1 MSAAEW
7 AGFAVA
13 IMTLVAGF
21 TAAIRWIVQK
31 FRDAVRWL
39 VEHYLAELKPNGGGS
54 MRDAVNI
61 NTQRLERVETEQ
73 SRQSTRIDDIYK
85 ILCEIKG
92 K

>member
-13 IMTLVAGF
+13 IMTLIAGF
-21 TAAIRWIVQK
+21 AAAIRWLVQ
-31 FRDAVRWL
+31 
-39 VEHYLAELKPNGGGS
+39 HYLSELKPNSGSS

-61 NTQRLERVETEQ
+61 NTERLDRVEQ
-73 SRQSTRIDDIYK
+73 RVDQIYL
-85 ILCEIKG
+85 ILCENKG

>member
-21 TAAIRWIVQK
+21 TAAIRW
-31 FRDAVRWL
+31 L
-39 VEHYLAELKPNGGGS
+39 VKHYLEELKPNGGGS

-61 NTQRLERVETEQ
+61 NTERLDRVEQ
-73 SRQSTRIDDIYK
+73 RVDQIY
-85 ILCEIKG
+85 ILLCESKT

>member
-13 IMTLVAGF
+13 VMTLIAGF
-21 TAAIRWIVQK
+21 TAAIRWLVQ
-31 FRDAVRWL
+31 
-39 VEHYLAELKPNGGGS
+39 HYLSELKPNSGSS

-61 NTQRLERVETEQ
+61 NTERLDRVEQ
-73 SRQSTRIDDIYK
+73 RVDQIYL
-85 ILCEIKG
+85 ILSEGKG

>member
-1 MSAAEW
+1 MSATEW

-21 TAAIRWIVQK
+21 TAAIRWLVQ
-31 FRDAVRWL
+31 
-39 VEHYLAELKPNGGGS
+39 HYLSELKPNSGSS

-61 NTQRLERVETEQ
+61 NTERLDRVEQ
-73 SRQSTRIDDIYK
+73 RVDQIYL
-85 ILCEIKG
+85 ILCESKS

>member
-13 IMTLVAGF
+13 VMTLLAGF
-21 TAAIRWIVQK
+21 TTAIRW
-31 FRDAVRWL
+31 L
-39 VEHYLAELKPNGGGS
+39 VKHYLSELKPNSGSS

-61 NTQRLERVETEQ
+61 NTERLDRVEQ
-73 SRQSTRIDDIYK
+73 RVDQIYL
-85 ILCEIKG
+85 ILCESKG

>member
-1 MSAAEW
+1 MTIAEW

-21 TAAIRWIVQK
+21 TTAIRW
-31 FRDAVRWL
+31 L
-39 VEHYLAELKPNGGGS
+39 VKHYLQELKPNGGSS

-61 NTQRLERVETEQ
+61 NTERLDRVEQ
-73 SRQSTRIDDIYK
+73 RVDQIYL
-85 ILCEIKG
+85 ILCEEKS

>member
-13 IMTLVAGF
+13 IMTLLAGF
-21 TAAIRWIVQK
+21 TTAIRW
-31 FRDAVRWL
+31 L
-39 VEHYLAELKPNGGGS
+39 VKHYLSELKPNSGSS

-61 NTQRLERVETEQ
+61 NTERLDRVEQ
-73 SRQSTRIDDIYK
+73 RVDQIYL
-85 ILCEIKG
+85 ILCESKS

>member
-1 MSAAEW
+1 VTATEW

-21 TAAIRWIVQK
+21 TAAIRWLVQ
-31 FRDAVRWL
+31 
-39 VEHYLAELKPNGGGS
+39 HYLSELKPNSGSS

-61 NTQRLERVETEQ
+61 NTERLDRVEQ
-73 SRQSTRIDDIYK
+73 RVDQIYL
-85 ILCEIKG
+85 ILCEKES

>member
-13 IMTLVAGF
+13 VMTLIAGF
-21 TAAIRWIVQK
+21 TAAIRWLVQ
-31 FRDAVRWL
+31 
-39 VEHYLAELKPNGGGS
+39 HYLSELKPNSGSS

-61 NTQRLERVETEQ
+61 NTERLDRVEQ
-73 SRQSTRIDDIYK
+73 RVDQIYL
-85 ILCEIKG
+85 ILCESKS